1 MIDHKLQLE
10 VMPNLLAVCRLDR
23 NAPVPPWAS
32 SADFFSITR
41 DADELSVVCPQELV
55 PDGVR
60 CESGWRRVRV
70 AGTLEFSMVG
80 VLASLV
86 VPLAQAKVSVFA
98 ISTYDTDFLLV
109 KETDLEAAVTVLRTA
124 GHEVR

>member
-1 MIDHKLQLE
+1 MAGHKLQLD
-10 VMPNLLAVCRLDR
+10 VLPDLFAVCRLDR
-23 NAPVPPWAS
+23 NTPVPTWAS

-41 DADELSVVCPQELV
+41 DTDELSIVCPQELV

-60 CESGWRRVRV
+60 SERGWRCLRV

-86 VPLAQAKVSVFA
+86 VPLAQAAISVFA
-98 ISTYDTDFLLV
+98 ISTHDTDFLLV
-109 KETDLEAAVTVLRTA
+109 KETDLEAAMSALRAA